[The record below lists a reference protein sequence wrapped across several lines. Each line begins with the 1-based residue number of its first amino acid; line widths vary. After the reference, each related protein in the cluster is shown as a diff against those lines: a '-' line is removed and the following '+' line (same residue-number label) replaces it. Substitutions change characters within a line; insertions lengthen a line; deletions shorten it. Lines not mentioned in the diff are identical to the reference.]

1 MKSASLWFSFQ
12 SSAGWSRSCYW
23 AKKSYDLKQEEVI
36 VCLSFKTAVEL
47 LLQLFLLFYPY
58 TASRELMSS
67 SFMIAISTP
76 LLFIAV
82 TNFKLPSL
90 LHLQPKASYFVFE
103 KYWFDFMISPQINV
117 NLSSLN
123 FKFPYLILQNYSFM
137 NYFKTNDYWHHFIFM
152 HFAASQEFELFDTC
166 WKFFEIY
173 LRDTQLAHL

>member
-1 MKSASLWFSFQ
+1 
-12 SSAGWSRSCYW
+12 
-23 AKKSYDLKQEEVI
+23 
-36 VCLSFKTAVEL
+36 
-47 LLQLFLLFYPY
+47 
-58 TASRELMSS
+58 
-67 SFMIAISTP
+67 MI
-76 LLFIAV
+76 F
-82 TNFKLPSL
+82 
-90 LHLQPKASYFVFE
+90 
-103 KYWFDFMISPQINV
+103 PQINV